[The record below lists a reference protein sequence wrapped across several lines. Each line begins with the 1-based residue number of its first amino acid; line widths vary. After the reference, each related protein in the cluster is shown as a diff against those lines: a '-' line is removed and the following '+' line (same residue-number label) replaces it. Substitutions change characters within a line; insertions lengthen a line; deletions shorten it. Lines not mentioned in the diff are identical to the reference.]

1 MLKYYFHEKIA
12 FVLSFLILVNYFLLN
27 FNLPNIIIKI
37 NFLLFIFFIIIYFFK
52 NFLDNPFLKIF
63 FLALLFISLGTP
75 TFEWDARSIWLFH
88 AKRIFYEGTIF
99 SVTDNYA
106 SFSHNAYPKISSA
119 FASSLGVLIGHWNEV
134 FPKIA
139 FLFMFLP
146 PLILAYSIFKKSQ
159 YIIFLSIIL
168 FIIGKFLFN
177 GWMDGLVAVYFS
189 FSAFLF
195 YILIIEDQNTYKKS
209 NILYYVAFCFFTILT
224 LIKNEGV
231 VLLLILFIFGILFK
245 IFTNNLKKEIY
256 LLFFL
261 SLSFL
266 PIIAWKL
273 FCFYNEIGYTEYYNI
288 NILSNLLP
296 RLYELKNYQLVSYF
310 LLLNE
315 KFLISLLF
323 FLFSFWINQEK
334 QLFGYVVI
342 LTFIYLIILFFI
354 FMSTPYDLYWQLNST
369 AARVIRTLNFFLSF
383 FALYNLKNKINY

>member
-1 MLKYYFHEKIA
+1 MFTDLHTPIA
-12 FVLSFLILVNYFLLN
+12 LV
-27 FNLPNIIIKI
+27 
-37 NFLLFIFFIIIYFFK
+37 
-52 NFLDNPFLKIF
+52 
-63 FLALLFISLGTP
+63 
-75 TFEWDARSIWLFH
+75 
-88 AKRIFYEGTIF
+88 
-99 SVTDNYA
+99 
-106 SFSHNAYPKISSA
+106 
-119 FASSLGVLIGHWNEV
+119 
-134 FPKIA
+134 A

-195 YILIIEDQNTYKKS
+195 YILIIVDQNSYKKS

-323 FLFSFWINQEK
+323 FYF
-334 QLFGYVVI
+334 LFG
-342 LTFIYLIILFFI
+342 LTRKSSYLVMLLF
-354 FMSTPYDLYWQLNST
+354 
-369 AARVIRTLNFFLSF
+369 
-383 FALYNLKNKINY
+383 